1 MNFESYAKGA
11 KLYLAEFKD
20 KSTGDTFLKFG
31 FTKYKDA
38 ADRFLYEPEQYSK
51 WDIRI
56 LCTAYNPDRNKIEQ
70 AEEYFK
76 KKYPKNFWLEEK
88 ISGVTEIVKMG
99 KVDRNNAI
107 QEVRAL
113 NDNWK
118 KIYLNGYKK
127 KNVNQP

>member
-1 MNFESYAKGA
+1 MGFESYSQGA

-20 KSTGDTFLKFG
+20 KVTGETFLKFG

-38 ADRFLYEPEQYSK
+38 ADRFLYEPSQYDK

-56 LCTAYNPDRNKIEQ
+56 LCTAYNPDRNKIEK

-76 KKYPKNFWLEEK
+76 NKYPKNFWLEEK
-88 ISGVTEIVKMG
+88 ISGVTEIVKMSESE
-99 KVDRNNAI
+99 RLYAI
-107 QEVRAL
+107 REVRAL

-118 KIYLNGYKK
+118 KSYLSGYKGK
-127 KNVNQP
+127 QNAN

>member
-1 MNFESYAKGA
+1 MSFESYSKGA

-20 KSTGDTFLKFG
+20 KETNETFLKFG

-38 ADRFLYEPEQYSK
+38 ADRFLYEPEQYNK

-56 LCTAYNPDRNKIEQ
+56 LCTAYNPDRSKIEK

-88 ISGVTEIVKMG
+88 ISGVTEIVKMTESE
-99 KVDRNNAI
+99 RLYAI

-113 NDNWK
+113 NNNWK
-118 KIYLNGYKK
+118 TSYLSGYKGK
-127 KNVNQP
+127 